1 MRRLSSTPCSRL
13 VVLACVV
20 LGEAGCTKRET
31 PVEAGIRT
39 QTLLLGNLAEPR
51 TLDPHIVDSA
61 TDSYILAALFEGLTV
76 LDEPT
81 SRPLPGVADRWDI
94 SPDGLV
100 YTFHLRPEARWSNGD
115 PVTAHDFAYSFQR
128 MLTPALA
135 SEYSYMLWVIKNAEA
150 YNEGKL
156 ADFSAVGVTALD
168 DATLRIT
175 LERPTPYLLALAAHS
190 TWMPVHRATIEKF
203 GRMDQRDSAWTRP
216 GNLVS
221 NGPFVLAEWSPNAR
235 IVVDKNP
242 RYWDAAH
249 THLNHIIFFPIESAD
264 VEEHNFRAGQMHVTY
279 DLPPSKIAVYRQQ
292 HPEELR
298 IDPLLN
304 NLYLNFNTPKP
315 PQDNPKVRRALA
327 HAMDREAI
335 SRNVFQGAWPAAH
348 SFTPPNCG
356 GYTARAAVPD
366 DFAAAR
372 QLLVEAGFPGGR
384 GLPVLPIQVLNDNRQ
399 SKVAEALQEMW
410 KRELGVHIT
419 IEPYEQKTWLQNQQS
434 MTHTMALLGWVADFP
449 DPATF
454 LGIFVTGG
462 GNNWTGWSN
471 AAYDRLISQAANTAD
486 PQARFEIFQQAE
498 ALLLNEAP
506 ATPIVLHSNVFLIH
520 PSVHG
525 YPPALVGTHRY
536 QLVELK
542 K

>member
-1 MRRLSSTPCSRL
+1 MSRTAL
-13 VVLACVV
+13 LLPFLAILTGVA
-20 LGEAGCTKRET
+20 LGEAGCARRET
-31 PVEAGIRT
+31 PVEEGIRT

-51 TLDPHIVDSA
+51 DLDPHIVTAA

-81 SRPLPGVADRWDI
+81 SRPLPGVAERWEV
-94 SPDGLV
+94 SSDGLV
-100 YTFHLRPEARWSNGD
+100 YTFHLRADARWSNGD
-115 PVTAHDFAYSFQR
+115 PVTARDFAYSFQR
-128 MLTPALA
+128 ILTPALG
-135 SEYSYMLWVIKNAEA
+135 SEYSYMLWVLKNAEA
-150 YNEGKL
+150 FNSGKL
-156 ADFSAVGVTALD
+156 ADFGAVGVTAVD
-168 DATLRIT
+168 DATLRLT

-203 GRMDQRDSAWTRP
+203 GRIDQRSTAWTRP

-221 NGPFVLAEWSPNAR
+221 NGPFALAEWSPNSR
-235 IVVDKNP
+235 IVVEKNP

-249 THLNHIIFFPIESAD
+249 THLRRIVFFPIESAD
-264 VEEHNFRAGQMHVTY
+264 VEERNFRAGQLHITF
-279 DLPPSKIAVYRQQ
+279 DLPPSKISVYRQRN
-292 HPEELR
+292 PDELR
-298 IDPLLN
+298 VDPLLN
-304 NLYLNFNTPKP
+304 NLYLNFNTTKP
-315 PQDNPKVRRALA
+315 PLDNPKVRRALA
-327 HAMDREAI
+327 LAIDREAI

-356 GYTARAAVPD
+356 GYTARAVVPD

-372 QLLVEAGFPGGR
+372 ALLVEAGFPGGR
-384 GLPVLPIQVLNDNRQ
+384 GLPALPIQVLNDNRQ

-410 KRELGVHIT
+410 SRELGIHIT

-434 MTHTMALLGWVADFP
+434 MTHTMALLGWVADYP

-454 LGIFVTGG
+454 LGIFVTAG

-471 AAYDRLISQAANTAD
+471 ADYDRLINQAANTAD
-486 PQARFEIFQQAE
+486 SHARLEIFQQAE

-506 ATPIVLHSNVFLIH
+506 AVPIVLHSNVFLVH
-520 PSVHG
+520 PAVHG
-525 YPPALVGTHRY
+525 YAPALIGVHRY